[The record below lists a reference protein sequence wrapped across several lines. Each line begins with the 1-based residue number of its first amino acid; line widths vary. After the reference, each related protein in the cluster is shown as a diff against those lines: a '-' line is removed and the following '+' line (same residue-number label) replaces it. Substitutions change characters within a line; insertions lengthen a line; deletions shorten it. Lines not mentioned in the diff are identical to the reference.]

1 MYTTAKEVHVYI
13 DGGIQNV
20 SSNRKQSISPQ
31 FTDMV
36 LNNAVGEYICSK
48 FPERS
53 QGKDVESTL
62 KRYTDFSVLKTS
74 LQAIPNLVNTFTT
87 VARVKTPANAL
98 KVFDNIAVSY
108 LRPSLVTNRIVTD
121 TNSLSI
127 KINDSVLQDSKAF
140 IGFSYTVPKVLGS
153 VDRIKKTVNI
163 DLTDVI
169 ASIGDVKGIFYLYD
183 YLIDVLTNI
192 YDLDVRFIST
202 TAVFSERELLVS
214 FPVGS
219 IIVDFINR
227 ASITYSV
234 VTETFDTPKVN
245 NLDKIRF
252 APVSFLPSSE
262 IKVALSDYYSSKN
275 LHLNPIGEMT
285 REGIDVF
292 YTDFLPVSVSIDY
305 LRKPKRFDIRT
316 GQVPEINITKDFLDY
331 AIKEFLLILN
341 SPTYDRVAAETIKN
355 Q

>member
-13 DGGIQNV
+13 DGAIQNI
-20 SSNRKQSISPQ
+20 SSNRKQSVQPPFI
-31 FTDMV
+31 DMV

-53 QGKDVESTL
+53 QGKDFDSTL

-74 LQAIPNLVNTFTT
+74 KQAVPHLVNTFTT
-87 VARVKTPANAL
+87 VARVKTPANVL

-108 LRPSLVTNRIVTD
+108 LKPSLNTNITVQD
-121 TNSLSI
+121 VNSLSI
-127 KINDSVLQDSKAF
+127 KINDSVLQDSRAF
-140 IGFSYTVPKVLGS
+140 IGFSYTVFKGIGS
-153 VDRIKKTVNI
+153 PDRIKKTVNI

-169 ASIGDVKGIFYLYD
+169 ATIGDVKGIFYLYD

-192 YDLDVRFIST
+192 YDLDVRFVST
-202 TAVFSERELLVS
+202 TAIFSERELLIT
-214 FPVGS
+214 FPPS
-219 IIVDFINR
+219 AIIVDYVNR
-227 ASITYSV
+227 ASITYSSI
-234 VTETFDTPKVN
+234 TDTFTVPKVN

-262 IKVALSDYYSSKN
+262 IKVALSDYYGKKN

-292 YTDFLPVSVSIDY
+292 YTDFLPVSISIDY

-316 GQVPEINITKDFLDY
+316 GQIPEINITKDFMDY
-331 AIKEFLLILN
+331 AVKEFLLILN
-341 SPTYDRVAAETIKN
+341 SPNYDRVAAETIKN